1 VIKKLTVLGFVVLVL
16 SAGALK
22 AETTQ
27 DVTLAAYKNRAFKNP
42 FIKVYAGP
50 FNATVVR
57 VYDADTVIVDVYP
70 WPSISV
76 RTKVRIR
83 GIDTPERRRYKCPE
97 EKQLARIST
106 DYVKGLLPKG
116 TRVQLG
122 GVSFG
127 KYAGRVLGNLM
138 ISSFDNKW
146 SSLGEI
152 LLAAGYAKPY
162 NGGKKKRVVRMSEEN
177 ESFRLTIEEFET
189 LVISVQGE
197 IRTGKE
203 KATGPYPLVLSWDP
217 KAVVLSRKD
226 GELKVEL
233 EVEFE
238 PLPVLKNI

>member
-1 VIKKLTVLGFVVLVL
+1 MLKIFSKYGLIASFFLASASVASAKILVEPKIGNL
-16 SAGALK
+16 EAALVK
-22 AETTQ
+22 YQ
-27 DVTLAAYKNRAFKNP
+27 RRAFKNP

-116 TRVQLG
+116 TRVQLTE
-122 GVSFG
+122 VSFG
-127 KYAGRVLGNLM
+127 KYANRVIGNLM
-138 ISSFDNKW
+138 IGSIDNKW
-146 SSLGEI
+146 TSLGEI

-162 NGGKKKRVVRMSEEN
+162 KGRKKK
-177 ESFRLTIEEFET
+177 
-189 LVISVQGE
+189 GWC
-197 IRTGKE
+197 G
-203 KATGPYPLVLSWDP
+203 
-217 KAVVLSRKD
+217 
-226 GELKVEL
+226 
-233 EVEFE
+233 
-238 PLPVLKNI
+238 

>member
-1 VIKKLTVLGFVVLVL
+1 MIKELTALGLVASVL
-16 SAGALK
+16 STGALK

-42 FIKVYAGP
+42 FIKVYDGP

-97 EKQLARIST
+97 EKQLAKQST
-106 DYVKGLLPKG
+106 NYVRDLLKPG
-116 TRVQLG
+116 VRVQLTE
-122 GVSFG
+122 VAFG

-138 ISSFDNKW
+138 ISSINNKW

-162 NGGKKKRVVRMSEEN
+162 KGGKKKGWCR
-177 ESFRLTIEEFET
+177 
-189 LVISVQGE
+189 
-197 IRTGKE
+197 
-203 KATGPYPLVLSWDP
+203 
-217 KAVVLSRKD
+217 
-226 GELKVEL
+226 
-233 EVEFE
+233 
-238 PLPVLKNI
+238 